1 MSADAIAAIRAWTRL
16 DQAITGF
23 NRVLAQEYGVTGA
36 QLAVLRLVGEW
47 AGEGTVS
54 LGDMRERLVMHPAT
68 LGQLLDRLA
77 ARRLVSIDPDPADR
91 RRRLVGLTGAG
102 RRLVDRA
109 PVAGPV
115 RLRYVDVDPVR
126 LQRLAAALEDA
137 VALFGLEEYLHD
149 RSGKPG
155 ERRPEAGG

>member
-1 MSADAIAAIRAWTRL
+1 MSADAIAAIRAWTLL

-77 ARRLVSIDPDPADR
+77 A
-91 RRRLVGLTGAG
+91 RRLVGLTGAG

>member
-54 LGDMRERLVMHPAT
+54 LGDMRERLVTHPAT
-68 LGQLLDRLA
+68 LGQVL
-77 ARRLVSIDPDPADR
+77 
-91 RRRLVGLTGAG
+91 
-102 RRLVDRA
+102 
-109 PVAGPV
+109 
-115 RLRYVDVDPVR
+115 LRYVDVDPVR
-126 LQRLAAALEDA
+126 LRRLAAALEDA

-149 RSGKPG
+149 RPGKPG